1 MSVTSTSRNRAFR
14 FIILL
19 GVISLFADMT
29 YEGAR
34 SINGPFL
41 DVLGASGFI
50 VAVVA
55 GMGEFIGY
63 ALRLLSG
70 YLSDRTGRYWLFMYI
85 GYGVNLLSLPL
96 LAFVGYWQ
104 IAVVLMIVERAGKAF
119 RNPTRDAMLSHASKE
134 TGRGWAF
141 GFHEFMD
148 QLGATIGP
156 LLVSAVLF
164 FKNQEYHLVYLLL
177 FIPALLALA
186 TLVTARYKYPHPEA
200 LEIRTVHP
208 EETKSY
214 PTAFFVYAFAA
225 MCMATGYADF
235 PLIAYHFKQ
244 SKIVTDAW
252 IPLFYAVAMF
262 SDAIVALI
270 VGRLFDRIGV
280 WALMLTTFLSMFFAP
295 LVFLMGKNAAML
307 GMVFWGVGMGAQ
319 ESILKATIADLIPS
333 VKRATAYGLFD
344 TMYGAAWFLGSILIG
359 YFYEASV
366 INTVVF
372 CMDMQF
378 IALIILF
385 FYVRRVRKIS

>member
-1 MSVTSTSRNRAFR
+1 
-14 FIILL
+14 
-19 GVISLFADMT
+19 MT

-41 DVLGASGFI
+41 NVLGASGFV

-63 ALRLLSG
+63 GLRLLSG

-85 GYGVNLLSLPL
+85 GYGLNLLSLPL
-96 LAFVGYWQ
+96 LTFVGYWQ
-104 IAVVLMIVERAGKAF
+104 IAVVLMIAERAGKAF
-119 RNPTRDAMLSHASKE
+119 RNPTRDAMLSHASEE

-148 QLGATIGP
+148 QLGATVGP

-164 FKNQEYHLVYLLL
+164 LKDEQYHLVYLLL

-186 TLVTARYKYPHPEA
+186 TLVTARYKYPHPET
-200 LEIRTVHP
+200 LEVKIVHL
-208 EETKSY
+208 EETRGY
-214 PTAFFVYAFAA
+214 PAEFFIYAFAA
-225 MCMATGYADF
+225 MCMATGYADY

-244 SKIVTDAW
+244 AKIITDAW
-252 IPLFYAVAMF
+252 IPIFYAVAML
-262 SDAIVALI
+262 SDAVIALL

-280 WALMLTTFLSMFFAP
+280 WALMLTTFFSMFFAP
-295 LVFLMGKNAAML
+295 LVFLMGKDAAML
-307 GMVFWGVGMGAQ
+307 GMVLWGVGMGAQ
-319 ESILKATIADLIPS
+319 ESILKATIADLVPS
-333 VKRATAYGLFD
+333 SKRATAFGLFD
-344 TMYGAAWFLGSILIG
+344 TMYGVAWFGGSILIG

-366 INTVVF
+366 TSMVVF

-385 FYVRRVRKIS
+385 FYMRKMRRIS